1 MNDKVLAMVSPAPNL
16 LRGEANGWLR
26 QAPMVIEAKF
36 TVPDPVVCWSLQTT
50 DHLAGFSQSTT
61 WA

>member
-1 MNDKVLAMVSPAPNL
+1 MNDKVLTIVSPAPSL
-16 LRGEANGWLR
+16 LREEAKGSLR
-26 QAPMVIEAKF
+26 HAPLEIEAKF

>member
-1 MNDKVLAMVSPAPNL
+1 MNDKVLTMASPAPIL
-16 LRGEANGWLR
+16 LRGEAKELLR
-26 QAPMVIEAKF
+26 HAPLVVEAKF